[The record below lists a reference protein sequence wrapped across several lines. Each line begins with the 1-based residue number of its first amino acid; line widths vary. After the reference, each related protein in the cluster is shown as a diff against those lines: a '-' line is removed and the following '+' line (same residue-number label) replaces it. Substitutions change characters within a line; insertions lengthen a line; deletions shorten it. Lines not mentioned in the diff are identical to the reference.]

1 MNLYHDYC
9 LEDFVLDARFQQW
22 VRFQQPEDIAFW
34 EGYLAKNP
42 HQAPEIKQAKTLL
55 SSVYR
60 RYQSPISDVEIQLEI
75 QKLVEK
81 ARADKATP
89 AIEVTDDTT
98 PVVHFRPVSKWVWR
112 AAAIVILGLGVRY
125 LFTPSPQSTY
135 QQITAGQEL
144 VEKINDTKSTQ
155 SVLLSDGSK
164 VILEP
169 NARLSFPASF
179 QKDNRK
185 VYLSGVAFFEVTK
198 DAKRPFLVYAN
209 DLVTK
214 VLGTSFLVNAQEGAQ
229 KTIVEVREGRVSVF
243 KKRDIET
250 PKNLI
255 GQESKG
261 VVLTANQKL
270 VFEPENNQLVKTL
283 SETPQI
289 VSSTNELPSFSFYN
303 TPVTE
308 VLKMLEKAYQVDIL
322 FDEDLLSDCPLT
334 ATLTNQSLYE
344 KLTIICEAIEA
355 HYEVIDGQI
364 VVHSKGCK

>member
-22 VRFQQPEDIAFW
+22 VRYQQPEDVAFW

-42 HQAPEIKQAKTLL
+42 HQAQEIKQAKTLL

-75 QKLVEK
+75 QKLVKK
-81 ARADKATP
+81 ARAEKQVSEIADEP
-89 AIEVTDDTT
+89 APTVR
-98 PVVHFRPVSKWVWR
+98 FRPVLTWIWR
-112 AAAIVILGLGVRY
+112 AAAVVVLGLGIRFF
-125 LFTPSPQSTY
+125 LTQSPQSSY
-135 QQITAGQEL
+135 QQSTAGQQL
-144 VEKINDTKSTQ
+144 VEKINESNAPQ

-164 VILEP
+164 ITLQP
-169 NARLSFPASF
+169 KARLSYPASF
-179 QKDNRK
+179 QKDHRK

-214 VLGTSFLVNAQEGAQ
+214 VLGTSFLVNAQEGAS

-243 KKRDIET
+243 KKLDIET
-250 PKNLI
+250 QKNLI

-270 VFEPENNQLVKTL
+270 VFEPEANQLVKTL

-289 VSSTNELPSFSFYN
+289 VTTANESPNLSFHN
-303 TPVTE
+303 APVSE
-308 VLKMLEKAYQVDIL
+308 VLKTLEKAYQVDIL
-322 FDEDLLSDCPLT
+322 FDEDLLSECPLT

>member
-22 VRFQQPEDIAFW
+22 VRYQQPEDVTFW

-42 HQAPEIKQAKTLL
+42 HQTQEIKQAKTLL

-81 ARADKATP
+81 ARAEKQVLEITDEPTP
-89 AIEVTDDTT
+89 TVR
-98 PVVHFRPVSKWVWR
+98 FRPVLTWIWR
-112 AAAIVILGLGVRY
+112 VAAVVVLGLGIRFLV
-125 LFTPSPQSTY
+125 TQSPQSSY
-135 QQITAGQEL
+135 QQSTAGQQL
-144 VEKINDTKSTQ
+144 VEKINESNAPQ

-164 VILEP
+164 ITLQP
-169 NARLSFPASF
+169 KARLSYPASF
-179 QKDNRK
+179 QKDHRK
-185 VYLSGVAFFEVTK
+185 VYLSGVAFFEVSK
-198 DAKRPFLVYAN
+198 DSKRPFLVYAN

-214 VLGTSFLVNAQEGAQ
+214 VLGTSFLVNAQEGAA

-250 PKNLI
+250 QKNLI

-283 SETPQI
+283 SETPQM
-289 VSSTNELPSFSFYN
+289 VTSANELLSFSFHN

>member
-22 VRFQQPEDIAFW
+22 VRYQQPEDVTFW

-42 HQAPEIKQAKTLL
+42 HQTQEIKQAKTLL

-81 ARADKATP
+81 ARAEKEKQVLEITDEPTP
-89 AIEVTDDTT
+89 TVR
-98 PVVHFRPVSKWVWR
+98 FRPVLTWIWR
-112 AAAIVILGLGVRY
+112 VAAVVVLGLGIRFLV
-125 LFTPSPQSTY
+125 TQSPQSSY
-135 QQITAGQEL
+135 QQSTAGQQL
-144 VEKINDTKSTQ
+144 VEKINESNAPQ

-164 VILEP
+164 ITLQP
-169 NARLSFPASF
+169 KARLSYPASF
-179 QKDNRK
+179 QKDHRK
-185 VYLSGVAFFEVTK
+185 VYLSGVAFFEVSK
-198 DAKRPFLVYAN
+198 DSKRPFLVYAN

-214 VLGTSFLVNAQEGAQ
+214 VLGTSFLVNAQEGAA

-250 PKNLI
+250 QKNLI

-283 SETPQI
+283 SETPQM
-289 VSSTNELPSFSFYN
+289 VTSANELLSFSFHN